1 MTKRK
6 MNQDDAWDS
15 DPVEDI
21 ENAIKI
27 LKQSTDYKMLGE
39 IEKQVNLAIQLLTDD
54 GKSPEEIEK
63 ILIKYGIWPNFPV

>member
-15 DPVEDI
+15 DPVEDM

-39 IEKQVNLAIQLLTDD
+39 IEKQVNLAIQLLIDD

>member
-15 DPVEDI
+15 DPVEDM

-39 IEKQVNLAIQLLTDD
+39 IEK
-54 GKSPEEIEK
+54 

>member
-1 MTKRK
+1 MI
-6 MNQDDAWDS
+6 QDDPWDS

-21 ENAIKI
+21 KNAIKI
-27 LKQSTDYKMLGE
+27 LNQPPDYKMLGE

-63 ILIKYGIWPNFPV
+63 ILIKYGI

>member
-1 MTKRK
+1 
-6 MNQDDAWDS
+6 MNQDAAWDS
-15 DPVEDI
+15 DPVEDM

>member
-15 DPVEDI
+15 DPVEDM

-39 IEKQVNLAIQLLTDD
+39 IEKQVNLAIQLLIDD

-63 ILIKYGIWPNFPV
+63 ILIKYGICPNFPV

>member
-6 MNQDDAWDS
+6 KNQDDAWGS
-15 DPVEDI
+15 DPVEDM

-39 IEKQVNLAIQLLTDD
+39 IEKQVNLAIQLLIDD

>member
-6 MNQDDAWDS
+6 MNQDAAWDS
-15 DPVEDI
+15 DPVEDM

>member
-1 MTKRK
+1 

-15 DPVEDI
+15 DPVEDM

>member
-1 MTKRK
+1 

-15 DPVEDI
+15 DPVEDM

-39 IEKQVNLAIQLLTDD
+39 IEKQVNLAIQLLIDD